1 MEEGVA
7 DKGRRKTQTTAQL
20 MLMTVFFLRAMTSVR
35 GLVAFLCA
43 STFFLVERSEAAV
56 LQTPYLVRQ
65 TGESADLP
73 CDQDNNH
80 NYMYW
85 YQQHP
90 GGGLQLLYYSLGE
103 GEEQQENK
111 TWATLSAKR
120 STKMS
125 FILTMENLQPSDSAV
140 YFCASSGGFNNPLY
154 FGQGTKLTVLEDGIP
169 KTSPTVVLFDPS
181 PQEIKEKGKATLV
194 CLANKFYPDHVTMGW
209 SVNGVERTA
218 GVKTDDSPT
227 RDNASM
233 YFLSS
238 RLRLSKKEWLNPQNT
253 FRCTVHFHSTEAS
266 IPEYRETKGREEC
279 GMTPDSF
286 RKSANTGKFTYVLL
300 LAKSAFYGLFVTL
313 LVWKMKPAGEKQLF

>member
-1 MEEGVA
+1 MQGTCSLFA
-7 DKGRRKTQTTAQL
+7 LTLLFHYGRALSIDQRPR
-20 MLMTVFFLRAMTSVR
+20 FLSLSPGKAVRIECSVQ
-35 GLVAFLCA
+35 GYA
-43 STFFLVERSEAAV
+43 S
-56 LQTPYLVRQ
+56 P
-65 TGESADLP
+65 
-73 CDQDNNH
+73 
-80 NYMYW
+80 YMYW
-85 YQQHP
+85 YRTFPKKPFEMMFLSRVKDQVDDSPEKHF
-90 GGGLQLLYYSLGE
+90 S
-103 GEEQQENK
+103 
-111 TWATLSAKR
+111 ATRTTSQD
-120 STKMS
+120 
-125 FILTMENLQPSDSAV
+125 FILETESVSLNDTAE
-140 YFCASSGGFNNPLY
+140 YYCAWGDINTPLY

-181 PQEIKEKGKATLV
+181 PQEIKDKGKATLV

-253 FRCTVHFHSTEAS
+253 FRCTVHFHSPEAS

-313 LVWKMKPAGEKQLF
+313 LVWKMKPPGEKQLF

>member
-1 MEEGVA
+1 MDYMLTLLASLSLVSCVRPQTISQGPRSVVEPEGGPASLHCTVVGA
-7 DKGRRKTQTTAQL
+7 SSPYLYWYRQSPSAAGMQLVSYSVGMGVPAVNNLQHFTAERPEDL
-20 MLMTVFFLRAMTSVR
+20 
-35 GLVAFLCA
+35 
-43 STFFLVERSEAAV
+43 TFT
-56 LQTPYLVRQ
+56 LQT
-65 TGESADLP
+65 G
-73 CDQDNNH
+73 
-80 NYMYW
+80 
-85 YQQHP
+85 
-90 GGGLQLLYYSLGE
+90 SLMV
-103 GEEQQENK
+103 ND
-111 TWATLSAKR
+111 T
-120 STKMS
+120 
-125 FILTMENLQPSDSAV
+125 AV
-140 YFCASSGGFNNPLY
+140 YFCAWSREQLNTPLY

-181 PQEIKEKGKATLV
+181 PQEIKDKGKATLV

-253 FRCTVHFHSTEAS
+253 FRCTVHFHSPEAS

-313 LVWKMKPAGEKQLF
+313 LVWKMKPPGEKQLF